1 MNEILDNNFKE
12 LYPNISAALKEASFI
27 GIDCEF
33 TGINHQSIP
42 HAT

>member
-1 MNEILDNNFKE
+1 MNEVLDNEFKE
-12 LYPNISAALKEASFI
+12 LYPKISKALKEASFI

-33 TGINHQSIP
+33 TGITHEKIP